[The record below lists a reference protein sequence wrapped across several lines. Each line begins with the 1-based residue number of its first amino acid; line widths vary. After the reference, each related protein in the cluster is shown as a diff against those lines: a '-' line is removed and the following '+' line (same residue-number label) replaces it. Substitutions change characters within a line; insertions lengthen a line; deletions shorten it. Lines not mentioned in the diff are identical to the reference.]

1 MNIFVDIVLVLVMV
15 LGLVIGYLRG
25 FVKGMRRPVRFIGAL
40 VLAFVLCDVVS
51 INILEP
57 IIKAPLSSQ
66 IESAVLKSYNEADG
80 YPTLVEYFASA
91 AGVDL
96 YSAESVHDAVL
107 AVVSP
112 LVHFVSVIIS
122 FILVY
127 FIAKLLISLLLSLI
141 NGVFEHTVLSIP
153 NRIIGAIFGA
163 FIAFTAAWALV
174 SVFDFAIHTSMLE
187 GVSWTSSFNGGY
199 IYNFF
204 KEFTPIDLLLSF

>member
-15 LGLVIGYLRG
+15 LGLLIGYMRG
-25 FVKGMRRPVRFIGAL
+25 FVKGMRRPVKFIGAL
-40 VLAFVLCDVVS
+40 VLAFALCDVVS

-57 IIKAPLSSQ
+57 IINAPLSSQ
-66 IESAVLKSYNEADG
+66 LESAVLESYNETDG
-80 YPTLVEYFASA
+80 YPTLVEYFATAS
-91 AGVDL
+91 GVDL
-96 YSAESVHDAVL
+96 YSAESVHDAVV

-122 FILVY
+122 FILIY
-127 FIAKLLISLLLSLI
+127 LISKLLISLLLSFI
-141 NGVFEHTVLSIP
+141 NGIFEHTVLSVP
-153 NRIIGAIFGA
+153 NRIIGALFGA
-163 FIAFTAAWALV
+163 FMAFTAAWILV

-187 GVSWTSSFNGGY
+187 GMAWTSTFDGGY